1 MKFPKGQGDQA
12 LKIAFSFILF
22 LIQTTETESHS
33 LFDLVLRSSPLAK
46 AVLVLL
52 LIFSI
57 YSWAIIFSKWA
68 SFKKAESATKEFLAR
83 FKTRTKISDVYADS
97 EAAKE
102 SPLARIFLAGYKEIT
117 GQMSTVSGSVR
128 SIDTVSRVLQSA
140 TIAEVSRLE
149 KNLSW
154 LATTANASPFIG
166 LFGTVVGIVIAF
178 QGLSTATTTT
188 IQSVA
193 PGIADALIATAAGI
207 GAAVPAAI
215 FYNYFLNKVKNLTAM
230 MDRFSME
237 MLNLVERNYIKADV

>member
-12 LKIAFSFILF
+12 LNLASIFILF

-33 LFDLVLRSSPLAK
+33 LLNLVLRSSPIAKVVLAI
-46 AVLVLL
+46 L

-57 YSWAIIFSKWA
+57 YSWAIIFSKFA
-68 SFKKAESATKEFLAR
+68 SFKKAERATNDFLSR
-83 FKTRTKISDVYADS
+83 FRSRAKLSDVYVDS
-97 EAAKE
+97 EAATA

-117 GQMSTVSGSVR
+117 GQMSEVAGRVR
-128 SIDTVSRVLQSA
+128 SIDAVSRVLQSA
-140 TIAEVSRLE
+140 TIDEVNRLE
-149 KNLSW
+149 KSLTW

-178 QGLSTATTTT
+178 QGLSSATAST

-193 PGIADALIATAAGI
+193 PGIAEALIATAAGI

-215 FYNYFLNKVKNLTAM
+215 FYNYFLNKVKNMTAT

-237 MLNLVERNYIKADV
+237 MLNLIERNYIKADV